1 MFRGVLPE
9 FWSILMANALVAGG
23 FLVGLNGIEAF
34 VGRPRSAFFPYIA
47 YVLFLGLHAHL
58 IFVYPDVNLRSLNFS
73 WIAILFALLSG
84 HALLSPANIKL
95 NGFTRY
101 CSLVFFL
108 FSAVFVVR
116 FYYILSQRSLDP
128 DYLASEGFEPV
139 FFLLFQVAYI
149 SITFFLL
156 VMVNKRLL
164 YDKENALSEIR
175 ILSGMLPICASC
187 KNIRDDQGYW
197 KQLEEYLHTHSE
209 AQFSHSICPDCAIK
223 LYPDLYSEMKSTPD
237 IG

>member
-1 MFRGVLPE
+1 
-9 FWSILMANALVAGG
+9 MANALVAGG